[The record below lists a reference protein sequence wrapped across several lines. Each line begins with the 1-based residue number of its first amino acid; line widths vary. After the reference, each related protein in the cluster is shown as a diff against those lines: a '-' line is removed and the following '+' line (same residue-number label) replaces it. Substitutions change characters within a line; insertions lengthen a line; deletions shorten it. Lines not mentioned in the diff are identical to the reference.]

1 LQILAIVKVI
11 VIQAPFFKFHMA
23 RQKRQGKKIRK
34 KSATTPSSGQ
44 FLELLSKNF
53 SLIWLP

>member
-1 LQILAIVKVI
+1 
-11 VIQAPFFKFHMA
+11 MA